1 MSSLSSGAAAAR
13 SSEPGNKESAAEE
26 IARRVKDGVGVAVAA
41 AVEVVD
47 PGTLER
53 SAGKFRRVV
62 DRRVPA

>member
-26 IARRVKDGVGVAVAA
+26 IARRVKEGVGVTVAVK
-41 AVEVVD
+41 VVD
-47 PGTLER
+47 PATLER